1 MSGDLTRVLHP
12 RPQGQ
17 GAGARQ
23 GGLRLHRAG
32 RERHGRQDH
41 PGLISGGVMGNLRHP
56 IAMFIMAILVVIGIG
71 VGVLAATMPP
81 SGPTYSL
88 KVLVADVNVLYKSY
102 GSSPPYVDF
111 RLVPSRPVPL
121 SEAAAARKAITVCN
135 EGRGTQVIAA
145 GLVTGVVNAGS
156 PSSVAWAIFIDRKST
171 RLNSSHLGI

>member
-1 MSGDLTRVLHP
+1 
-12 RPQGQ
+12 
-17 GAGARQ
+17 
-23 GGLRLHRAG
+23 
-32 RERHGRQDH
+32 
-41 PGLISGGVMGNLRHP
+41 MGNLRHP

-145 GLVTGVVNAGS
+145 GLVRLARLPGRSSWTRQGSTLPRQRSLCPSLKSSTGMRALRQCSTARKCSV
-156 PSSVAWAIFIDRKST
+156 PSAERPTCPRFRSWGQRVRNGVRW
-171 RLNSSHLGI
+171 G

>member
-1 MSGDLTRVLHP
+1 
-12 RPQGQ
+12 
-17 GAGARQ
+17 
-23 GGLRLHRAG
+23 
-32 RERHGRQDH
+32 
-41 PGLISGGVMGNLRHP
+41 MGNLRHP

-156 PSSVAWAIFIDRKST
+156 PRSVAWAIFMDPPGKHIAPSAEPVPKPEV
-171 RLNSSHLGI
+171 LNWYAGFASVQYGQEVFCTFGRAGNLPPLPLLGSAS